1 MLIGEVDHS
10 IDAKG
15 RYIVPAKFRE
25 DLGERFVITKGL
37 DKCLFVYPM
46 EAWEKVV
53 AAMQQLPSNDVRARR
68 FARSF
73 FSGAFE
79 AEIDKQFRVVIPPL
93 LREHASLDKDIVT
106 VGVSSRLEI
115 WDKDK
120 WAAYGED
127 SIDSYEEDAS
137 FYPGIII

>member
-1 MLIGEVDHS
+1 MLIGEVNHS

-25 DLGERFVITKGL
+25 HLGERFVITKGL
-37 DKCLFVYPM
+37 DGCLFVYPM

-53 AAMQQLPSNDVRARR
+53 DSMKQLPSNDVRARR

-73 FSGAFE
+73 FAGAFE
-79 AEIDKQFRVVIPPL
+79 AEIDKQFRVVIPPI
-93 LREHASLDKDIVT
+93 LREHAGIDKDIVT

-115 WDKDK
+115 WDKEK
-120 WAAYGED
+120 WADYDEESAD
-127 SIDSYEEDAS
+127 TYEENAS
-137 FYPGIII
+137 FYPGVII